1 MEKSFNSNTPKLIG
15 GVVLTAI
22 ALIGIYV
29 FVLQG
34 ANNQESDLGTTSSNI
49 VTATTTPTSSNKASS
64 TATPTPTSASVASTY
79 TDGTYAATVSYS
91 VPRGSNKLTAKL
103 TISNGV
109 VTAVSTTHD
118 YTDRESGEFISN
130 FDAKI
135 KASVVGKNISSLSLS
150 RIGGASLT
158 TRAFTNALTAIKN
171 DAA

>member
-1 MEKSFNSNTPKLIG
+1 MEKSFNSNTPKLVG

-49 VTATTTPTSSNKASS
+49 VTATATPTSSSKASS
-64 TATPTPTSASVASTY
+64 TATPTSASVASTY

-91 VPRGSNKLTAKL
+91 VPRGSNKLTAEL
-103 TISNGV
+103 TISNGA

-158 TRAFTNALTAIKN
+158 TRAFTNALTTIKN